1 MFRSLTLKPKICN
14 QELQNYYTKTMQD
27 TIRKLSD
34 KDNKERKIYKPKPWS
49 LKDILFKNISNPPI
63 EENYPDITSMIMPV
77 ACVLSISSVIFYFY
91 RRK

>member
-14 QELQNYYTKTMQD
+14 QELQNYHTKTMQD

-34 KDNKERKIYKPKPWS
+34 KDNKERKIYKPKPWC

-63 EENYPDITSMIMPV
+63 EENYPDITTIIIPV

>member
-63 EENYPDITSMIMPV
+63 EENYPDPNTIIIPV
-77 ACVLSISSVIFYFY
+77 ACILSISSVIFYFY